1 MERTTPVFLARLT
14 SVSQFGFD
22 FTVYGNDINVTSAL
36 VFASNGTL
44 ATNKSVTIFD
54 RSTDVAVVRVDL
66 AAGTA
71 GTVQQQNNRFAQA
84 AVDVVLRPGVYA
96 ILVEWNGVDL
106 CAKGMPG
113 TGTEAVFTTA
123 AIVGSTSSATVP
135 FVTSVVPSANDL
147 LGVTFRFT
155 VIPNAPPP
163 LTVATEFA
171 DCEAVACAG
180 LPTGDYSVGGKRTF
194 CDNDEAGGGWT
205 RIWRLNDSSCE
216 ANGWTSSRNIH
227 ANGTDPVGCR
237 SGSTIC
243 QTIRLP
249 NNAFAEV
256 MGKNWKVW
264 AFGSLDSFATGD
276 GVFLSAETQRLWTF
290 SLSHNIAVPQF
301 RCPCNLTFSSKDDGI
316 IQRINE
322 TGGDYVCDAAVRSDS
337 FVQVFQGTGPHLCS
351 PRGAGRLFFQKV
363 LTEEQ
368 RRLPLLVMIC
378 KNQVDADED
387 IKVGALDLFARK
399 TPGFEKTIH
408 CPTTTVPPATT
419 TTAAKSA
426 TSTILTSASGVVQQA
441 TTESPTDSN
450 VAVIAGAVGGSIGA
464 VLIAAAI
471 AFVLRRK
478 LCRQTEAKVESS
490 GAARPPSGQSESE
503 YGQLTLSAATSN
515 YDIGR
520 VTLPPAND

>member
-36 VFASNGTL
+36 VFASNGNL

-71 GTVQQQNNRFAQA
+71 QQKNIPFAQA

-106 CAKGMPG
+106 CAKGIPG

-123 AIVGSTSSATVP
+123 AIVGSTSSAAVP
-135 FVTSVVPSANDL
+135 FVTSVLSTKDL

-155 VIPNAPPP
+155 VIPNAPPPP

-237 SGSTIC
+237 SGSTSC

-249 NNAFAEV
+249 NTAFAEV

-264 AFGSLDSFATGD
+264 AFGSLDSFGMGD

-290 SLSHNIAVPQF
+290 SLSHNVAVPQF
-301 RCPCNLTFSSKDDGI
+301 RCPCNRMFSSKDDDI
-316 IQRINE
+316 IRRINE
-322 TGGDYVCDAAVRSDS
+322 TGDDYVCDAAVRNDS
-337 FVQVFQGTGPHLCS
+337 FIQVFQGTGPHLCS

-450 VAVIAGAVGGSIGA
+450 VAVIAGAVGGSIGGLL
-464 VLIAAAI
+464 LIGIVVALIVKRPWA
-471 AFVLRRK
+471 RTQERE
-478 LCRQTEAKVESS
+478 QEA
-490 GAARPPSGQSESE
+490 PSPHVATGSE
-503 YGQLTLSAATSN
+503 YASVLQSLN
-515 YDIGR
+515 
-520 VTLPPAND
+520 

>member
-1 MERTTPVFLARLT
+1 LLAST

-54 RSTDVAVVRVDL
+54 RSTDIAVVHVDL

-84 AVDVVLRPGVYA
+84 AVGVVLRPGVYA
-96 ILVEWNGVDL
+96 ILVEWNGVDR
-106 CAKGMPG
+106 CAKGIPG
-113 TGTEAVFTTA
+113 TGTEVVFTTA
-123 AIVGSTSSATVP
+123 AIVGSTSSAAVP
-135 FVTSVVPSANDL
+135 FVSSVVPSTKDL
-147 LGVTFRFT
+147 LGVTFQFT
-155 VIPNAPPP
+155 VIPNAPPPP

-237 SGSTIC
+237 SGSTSC
-243 QTIRLP
+243 QNIMLP
-249 NNAFAEV
+249 RNAFAEV

-264 AFGSLDSFATGD
+264 AFGSLDSFGTAD

-290 SLSHNIAVPQF
+290 SLSYNIAVPQF

-322 TGGDYVCDAAVRSDS
+322 TGGDYVCDAAVRNDS
-337 FVQVFQGTGPHLCS
+337 FIQVFQGTGPYLCS

-368 RRLPLLVMIC
+368 KRLPLLVMIC

-408 CPTTTVPPATT
+408 CPATTVPPATT
-419 TTAAKSA
+419 TAASKSA

-450 VAVIAGAVGGSIGA
+450 VAVIAGAVGGSIGGLL
-464 VLIAAAI
+464 LIGIVVALIVKRPWA
-471 AFVLRRK
+471 RTRE
-478 LCRQTEAKVESS
+478 QEA
-490 GAARPPSGQSESE
+490 PSPHVATGSE
-503 YGQLTLSAATSN
+503 YASVLQSLN
-515 YDIGR
+515 
-520 VTLPPAND
+520 